1 MEATLQFMPV
11 HRNNLPVLA
20 NNSTDMDIYN
30 IAELLN
36 LLKYDRLIYNQKM
49 NSIRYDRFS
58 NILMDRKRY

>member
-30 IAELLN
+30 IAGAF
-36 LLKYDRLIYNQKM
+36 KFIKV
-49 NSIRYDRFS
+49 
-58 NILMDRKRY
+58 